1 MSRLDEAAKSVTAG
15 PSPADDELVKTADD
29 LDLDASSAGD
39 ADDSEDEQGDGTERT
54 AENVRREVLRKMEKS
69 HKEMMAK
76 LEQLGNENQ
85 SLRAQLTNT
94 MQPVA
99 AASPKTYDD
108 LSVQDLIQ
116 IQNTIPAEQKAAFDA
131 YLIDRKVD
139 ERVDAKLG
147 KFQSTSSFQQQED
160 KFNQT
165 AYDRWPQLRQK
176 GSEFYGI
183 ADRILSGM
191 GKTADTNPRAVLD
204 AANEAG
210 LELGQAPATSI
221 RTSRHTPGNVAPGRS
236 TKSVSAPD
244 PVATENDKAIANRLA
259 NAMPGKKFTKE
270 QLKRIAKRSAEY
282 QEQIN
287 SHVRG

>member
-1 MSRLDEAAKSVTAG
+1 MSRLDEAAKSVNAG
-15 PSPADDELVKTADD
+15 PSPADDEILESADD
-29 LDLDASSAGD
+29 LDLDASAAGD
-39 ADDSEDEQGDGTERT
+39 ADDSDDEQGEGTERT

-69 HKEMMAK
+69 QKEMMAK

-85 SLRAQLTNT
+85 SLRAQLTNPA
-94 MQPVA
+94 QPVA
-99 AASPKTYDD
+99 QNGPKTYDD
-108 LSVQDLIQ
+108 LSVQELIQ
-116 IQNTIPAEQKAAFDA
+116 IQNTIPADQKAAFDA
-131 YLIDRKVD
+131 YLIERKVD

-147 KFQSTSSFQQQED
+147 KFESTSSFKQQED

-191 GKTADTNPRAVLD
+191 GKAADTNPRAVLD

-210 LELGQAPATSI
+210 LELGLAPATSI
-221 RTSRHTPGNVAPGRS
+221 RTPRRAPGNVAPGRS
-236 TKSVSAPD
+236 TKSASAPD
-244 PVATENDKAIANRLA
+244 PVATENDKAIASRLA

-270 QLKRIAKRSAEY
+270 QLKRIAKRSAQY

-287 SHVRG
+287 THVRG